1 MHIFSFHNLLVILY
15 HLQAEN
21 YNKTK
26 NNHNNRNRH
35 LILCISSSSLYDS
48 AIINGCEFNNNIIN
62 LVFLLFVVA
71 FHFSFFLLF
80 AFRSGDFQ
88 TQTKQTT
95 QQSWE
100 TWFRPLLYM
109 FSLTNEIPILSFHW
123 FQPFRYSI
131 VQCHVGQRKICD
143 FSI

>member
-100 TWFRPLLYM
+100 TWFGLFY
-109 FSLTNEIPILSFHW
+109 ICFHW
-123 FQPFRYSI
+123 QMKFQFYHFI
-131 VQCHVGQRKICD
+131 D
-143 FSI
+143 FNHLDIQ

>member
-26 NNHNNRNRH
+26 NNYNNRNRH

-71 FHFSFFLLF
+71 FHFSFIF
-80 AFRSGDFQ
+80 AFCFLRSDQETFKHKRSKRLNKVEKLDFGL
-88 TQTKQTT
+88 
-95 QQSWE
+95 
-100 TWFRPLLYM
+100 FY
-109 FSLTNEIPILSFHW
+109 ICFHW
-123 FQPFRYSI
+123 QMKFQFYHFI
-131 VQCHVGQRKICD
+131 D
-143 FSI
+143 FNHLDIQ